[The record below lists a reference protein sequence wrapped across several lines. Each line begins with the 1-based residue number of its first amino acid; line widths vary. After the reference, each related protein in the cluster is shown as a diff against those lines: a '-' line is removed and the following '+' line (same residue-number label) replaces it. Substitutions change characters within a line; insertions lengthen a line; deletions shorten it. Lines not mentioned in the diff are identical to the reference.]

1 MNPSVLPGYDTQP
14 INLFFFFQTIESY
27 YKRKYPILPPS
38 KLLRFDRN
46 FLTSIC
52 HFFPRLFPSR
62 WSTVFPRFFPSEWTI
77 ESNAVRPSSSF
88 QNRLRKGIKR
98 ERESYGEHEAN
109 IDRGERE
116 KVREMRRRKERRRKE
131 GRKVFSAVII
141 GDVSRVVPLGP
152 RQKKRVPRFSIR

>member
-1 MNPSVLPGYDTQP
+1 M
-14 INLFFFFQTIESY
+14 
-27 YKRKYPILPPS
+27 
-38 KLLRFDRN
+38 
-46 FLTSIC
+46 
-52 HFFPRLFPSR
+52 
-62 WSTVFPRFFPSEWTI
+62 FPRFFPSEWTI

-98 ERESYGEHEAN
+98 ERESYGEHEAD

-152 RQKKRVPRFSIR
+152 RQKSAFHALVSGKPTSGGVWHYANGFPENPWPFLVHPLRLCP

>member
-1 MNPSVLPGYDTQP
+1 MVHRVPAFFPLGMDDRIERRASVLVVSK
-14 INLFFFFQTIESY
+14 QTE
-27 YKRKYPILPPS
+27 
-38 KLLRFDRN
+38 
-46 FLTSIC
+46 
-52 HFFPRLFPSR
+52 
-62 WSTVFPRFFPSEWTI
+62 
-77 ESNAVRPSSSF
+77 
-88 QNRLRKGIKR
+88 KGNKER
-98 ERESYGEHEAN
+98 ERESYGEHEAD